1 MDEINNPHDVYFR
14 ESFTRREIAQDFL
27 RQHLPA
33 ELLEVVDLDSLEI
46 SKDSYVSKELR
57 ASYSDLVYRLRWR
70 VPDEA
75 DPAAPERADPV
86 GPEQAGPVGP
96 ERVDPAAPEQA
107 SAQGA
112 RHPVAAS
119 PSAGQGEAAQA
130 TADQADAAVV

>member
-70 VPDEA
+70 MPDEA
-75 DPAAPERADPV
+75 
-86 GPEQAGPVGP
+86 
-96 ERVDPAAPEQA
+96 DPAAPEQA
-107 SAQGA
+107 SAQGD
-112 RHPVAAS
+112 RHSAPAPP
-119 PSAGQGEAAQA
+119 PSAGQGEAAQE
-130 TADQADAAVV
+130 TACSQSLRYCPAICNPDN